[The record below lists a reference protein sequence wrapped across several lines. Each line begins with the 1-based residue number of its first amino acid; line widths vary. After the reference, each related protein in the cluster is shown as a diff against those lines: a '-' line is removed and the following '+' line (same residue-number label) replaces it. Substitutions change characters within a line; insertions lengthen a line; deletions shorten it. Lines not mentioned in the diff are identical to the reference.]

1 MHCKM
6 STSTASNQSAT
17 PSCSSNPTQPIQIG
31 FSSASSSMTRPR
43 NLSDASMLSGSPS
56 PNGPAAFPSWK
67 LARPQLPQGPPSSY
81 ISDED
86 LFGDD
91 EVTYLDEAPE
101 PPRTAEQ
108 WMTSTKRGM
117 PMAGNESLV
126 TLASSCGSYES
137 FGFSNGYV
145 PSKPIS
151 MKK

>member
-1 MHCKM
+1 M
-6 STSTASNQSAT
+6 STSTISSARFTT

-31 FSSASSSMTRPR
+31 FSSSSSTMGRPR
-43 NLSDASMLSGSPS
+43 NTSDASIVFGSPS

-67 LARPQLPQGPPSSY
+67 LARPQLPQGPASSY

-91 EVTYLDEAPE
+91 EVAYLDEAPE

-108 WMTSTKRGM
+108 WMTSKRGM
-117 PMAGNESLV
+117 GMAANASLV
-126 TLASSCGSYES
+126 TLDSSCESYNS
-137 FGFSNGYV
+137 FGFSNGYT
-145 PSKPIS
+145 PSKPIM

>member
-1 MHCKM
+1 M
-6 STSTASNQSAT
+6 STSTTSSARSTT

-31 FSSASSSMTRPR
+31 FSSMSSTMTRPR
-43 NLSDASMLSGSPS
+43 NTSDASLLSGSPS
-56 PNGPAAFPSWK
+56 PNGPAAYPSWK

-91 EVTYLDEAPE
+91 DVHYLDEAPE

-108 WMTSTKRGM
+108 WMTSKRGM
-117 PMAGNESLV
+117 HMAANASLV
-126 TLASSCGSYES
+126 TLDSSCGSYDS

-145 PSKPIS
+145 PSKPIMM